1 MTNGSKNVILR
12 ATHLL
17 TQCEILPDVQWLD
30 LWPPFITRVI
40 NPHRELDSLDN
51 VSQRVINEIITPI
64 LCELLTAMK
73 ERGGQ
78 PIPS

>member
-1 MTNGSKNVILR
+1 MQEKQTNSSVESMAI
-12 ATHLL
+12 
-17 TQCEILPDVQWLD
+17 P
-30 LWPPFITRVI
+30 WPPFITRVI

-73 ERGGQ
+73 ERGGTRGR
-78 PIPS
+78 

>member
-1 MTNGSKNVILR
+1 MAI
-12 ATHLL
+12 
-17 TQCEILPDVQWLD
+17 P
-30 LWPPFITRVI
+30 WPPFITRVI

-73 ERGGQ
+73 ERGDKGEMKSYPDWSVLSPRYQ
-78 PIPS
+78 MKGIKPW